1 MGHNNTFHALV
12 ARQDDNGIRAEVET
26 LEKSELPGGEV
37 TVGCTIPVSI
47 TKTHWR

>member
-26 LEKSELPGGEV
+26 LEKSEFLAAKSPF
-37 TVGCTIPVSI
+37 GCTIPVSI